1 MPTHDLPAAGKTRH
15 PNDGLLD
22 SLQRWRDADRAAE
35 PESVIPGL
43 RVIEAHR
50 ATIERAKAALML
62 RYELDPLPA
71 FAVLVHW
78 SRLTHTPVHTLAETL
93 VHGLRNADPWT
104 VIRDRQLIRWLEE
117 QLLKADPMTS
127 SGSDRGRRT
136 GQGPVPMRLR
146 TLDSCAEQG
155 GCRDTAHAAECP
167 CTTRPPTL
175 PATSAGSTDL
185 EVNQDE
191 KKDTTRQ
198 RVARTLRYLASHY
211 LADADGPDR
220 DHVNQNLARTNA
232 ATASDLLRERRIE
245 RDDVEAYLQAQ
256 RPTGTGSQPTPD
268 RHRAEAG

>member
-1 MPTHDLPAAGKTRH
+1 MPTHHLPAADNTR
-15 PNDGLLD
+15 PPSGGLLD

-43 RVIEAHR
+43 RVIDAHR

-93 VHGLRNADPWT
+93 VHGLRNANPWT

-117 QLLKADPMTS
+117 QLLKADPLTS
-127 SGSDRGRRT
+127 SGSYGGRRT

-155 GCRDTAHAAECP
+155 GCRGTAHAAECP
-167 CTTRPPTL
+167 CTTRPPTV
-175 PATSAGSTDL
+175 PATSAGSADL

-191 KKDTTRQ
+191 KDTTGQ
-198 RVARTLRYLASHY
+198 RVARTLRYLAN
-211 LADADGPDR
+211 ADRPGR

-256 RPTGTGSQPTPD
+256 RPTGTGSKPPPD